1 MKPFRSSK
9 RCSLTVLDSDALGKV
24 NHADSVLARALTDRF
39 LTDSLV
45 LGLPSAKLFRRP
57 AVGREALT

>member
-1 MKPFRSSK
+1 M
-9 RCSLTVLDSDALGKV
+9 LDSDALGKV